1 MALKYGEEMFGE
13 PPFDEPYT
21 IFEVKL
27 PAEFKV
33 KKRRVHKLAR
43 EKGYTQE
50 YLFNEKIP
58 PRYLKVV
65 HRA

>member
-33 KKRRVHKLAR
+33 EKRRVTHKNIFSMR
-43 EKGYTQE
+43 KFHPDT
-50 YLFNEKIP
+50 
-58 PRYLKVV
+58 
-65 HRA
+65 